1 MLLARFIMTLAIAGA
16 GGWLFQSLQLPL
28 PWMLGAL
35 TAVTLSSLLRVPVYA
50 PGQVR
55 PPMSAVIGVMIGAGF
70 HPSLVGALV
79 SWLPSFV
86 GLIIFSLLAGLACSA
101 YLYWVARFDR
111 VTAYFAG
118 MPGGLV
124 EMVEVGRQRGGDEM
138 TIALMHSAR
147 IFLIVMS
154 LPFIVQLIEGT
165 SIASAPAVG
174 APISQASWTDLA
186 LLVFCGAV
194 GMVIGRWI
202 RLPAPELVGPMLV
215 SAGLHLG
222 GFTTFVPPTEIVLI
236 AQVVMG
242 AVIGSRFSRATPRRV
257 LYIMGIACGMAVI
270 LLLAVGL
277 CAGLM
282 SAIIDLK
289 ISTLILAYSPGGL
302 NEMGLI
308 AVAVQADLAFVA
320 SHHLFRILIVMVG
333 APLVFAFLDRPRN
346 ARTRSPRKDHDT
358 NEINARDTH
367 GST

>member
-1 MLLARFIMTLAIAGA
+1 MLIARFFMTLAIAGA
-16 GGWLFQSLQLPL
+16 GGWLFQSLNLPL

-35 TAVTLSSLLRVPVYA
+35 TAATISSLLQIPVYA
-50 PGQVR
+50 PAQVR

-70 HPSLVGALV
+70 HPSLLGELV
-79 SWLPSFV
+79 NWLPSFA
-86 GLIIFSLLAGLACSA
+86 GLVMFSFVAGLACSA
-101 YLYWVARFDR
+101 YLYRVARFDR

-124 EMVEVGRQRGGDEM
+124 EMVEVGRERGGDEM

-165 SIASAPAVG
+165 SIAAAPAVG
-174 APISQASWTDLA
+174 TPLLQASWTDLA
-186 LLVFCGAV
+186 LLVFCAAAGIA
-194 GMVIGRWI
+194 IGKWI
-202 RLPAPELVGPMLV
+202 NLPAHALVGPMLI
-215 SAGLHLG
+215 SAVLHLSG
-222 GFTTFVPPTEIVLI
+222 LTTFVPPTEIVLI

-257 LYIMGIACGMAVI
+257 LNIMGIACGMAVI
-270 LLLAVGL
+270 LLLVVGF

-282 SAIIDLK
+282 SAITDQN

-308 AVAVQADLAFVA
+308 AVAIQADIAFVA
-320 SHHLFRILIVMVG
+320 SHHLFRIIIVMLG
-333 APLVFAFLDRPRN
+333 APLVFRFLDRIPEPKVRAPR
-346 ARTRSPRKDHDT
+346 SDHT
-358 NEINARDTH
+358 SNEINSRDTH
-367 GST
+367 DST